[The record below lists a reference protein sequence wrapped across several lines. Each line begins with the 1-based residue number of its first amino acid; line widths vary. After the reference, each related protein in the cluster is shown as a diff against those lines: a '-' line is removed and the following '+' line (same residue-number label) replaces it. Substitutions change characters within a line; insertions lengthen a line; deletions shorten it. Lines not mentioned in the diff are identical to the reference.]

1 MASLVRH
8 FDNFLVPFKHA
19 DIAGRSKV
27 IAHIARL
34 GIEILMNSRCGAACT
49 SGNEDKP
56 LVTTYVL
63 EKYEDS
69 WNHNYG
75 GIS

>member
-1 MASLVRH
+1 M
-8 FDNFLVPFKHA
+8 
-19 DIAGRSKV
+19 

-34 GIEILMNSRCGAACT
+34 GIDILMNSRCGAACT
-49 SGNEDKP
+49 SRNEYKP

-69 WNHNYG
+69 
-75 GIS
+75 